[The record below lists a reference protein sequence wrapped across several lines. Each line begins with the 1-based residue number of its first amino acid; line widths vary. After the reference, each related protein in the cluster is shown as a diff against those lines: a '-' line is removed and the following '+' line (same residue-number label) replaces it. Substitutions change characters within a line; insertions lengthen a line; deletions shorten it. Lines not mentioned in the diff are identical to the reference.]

1 MRLKPTREHYEQ
13 VVQLRHQGMSIR
25 EISAKTGVAKSA
37 VHRWLCIFAGENLTA
52 MNTKPSTPKR
62 VTGVHV
68 PENKANTSEN
78 PIGDNEETPQEKIAR
93 LEKELE
99 EARIR
104 ADLYEEIINV
114 AEKKFDIQ
122 IRKKAGTKR

>member
-13 VVQLRHQGMSIR
+13 VVHLRRQGMSIR
-25 EISAKTGVAKSA
+25 EISSKTGVAKSA
-37 VHRWLCIFAGENLTA
+37 VHRWLCIFAGENQPA
-52 MNTKPSTPKR
+52 MKTKPISPKR
-62 VTGVHV
+62 VTGIQV
-68 PENKANTSEN
+68 PENKAKTSKKTTTES
-78 PIGDNEETPQEKIAR
+78 DETAEEKIAR

-99 EARIR
+99 EARLR
-104 ADLYEEIINV
+104 ADLYDEIINV